1 MCPQEILCKVEEAA
15 GTCMFKDHKDKAKK
29 AMSKKDKRVQ
39 ELRSILAEEITAK
52 LDNPSAEMQQFLAL
66 QKEHAELER
75 IGRILGVYKWTVAT
89 RSVQTVDD
97 EIGQKK
103 GEHTRLEKSKKKPLR
118 DLKLA
123 MKEHEDVKA
132 RCEAELQKGGKL
144 KKLEEEVAKL
154 ERE

>member
-15 GTCMFKDHKDKAKK
+15 GTCMFEDHKDKAKK

-75 IGRILGVYKWTVAT
+75 IGCILGVYKWTVAT